1 MVRWWKGTRLVNKN
15 NKHLRS
21 SFVTR
26 RRKIRQDSC
35 YIALQFNLE
44 KFWSDRLRMDLQRN
58 KIEILGCL
66 ILTTHGEPV
75 LLLRGSQVQQNHRGQ
90 LHHQPIRGM
99 ASCIRPSNNEA
110 TDSLS
115 RWRIWEWQTWDRKPI
130 RRQWSSRSL
139 EPVLLQHPI
148 HQECPEIPLE
158 QHSPIWD
165 IELSGCWMA
174 STKRQDIP
182 REGEATLPH
191 LQIPKKFM
199 PAKIQKGL
207 KKANLAYLADKMKG
221 VTWGRWHLMAFSAFF
236 AMPWW
241 TRLSPWDG
249 SINWPMFETWKEP

>member
-1 MVRWWKGTRLVNKN
+1 MVERWEDGKMVRWWKGIRVVNKN

-90 LHHQPIRGM
+90 LQHQPIRGM
-99 ASCIRPSNNEA
+99 ASCIRSSNNEA

-115 RWRIWEWQTWDRKPI
+115 R
-130 RRQWSSRSL
+130 
-139 EPVLLQHPI
+139 
-148 HQECPEIPLE
+148 
-158 QHSPIWD
+158 
-165 IELSGCWMA
+165 
-174 STKRQDIP
+174 
-182 REGEATLPH
+182 
-191 LQIPKKFM
+191 
-199 PAKIQKGL
+199 
-207 KKANLAYLADKMKG
+207 
-221 VTWGRWHLMAFSAFF
+221 
-236 AMPWW
+236 
-241 TRLSPWDG
+241 
-249 SINWPMFETWKEP
+249 